1 MTLEASVNI
10 RRRIVCLILIFGSA
24 ALCAARDKREVVRGR
39 IVVYNVFP
47 ACLNGNSYYS
57 MIVRLAKPE
66 KSSKFIQVHF
76 SQPCSQFPKWLD
88 ARSSV
93 QKFTLIRDK
102 SSDAVLQEFLEL
114 KNTDEKDPTTNGVSK
129 VKNWKV
135 LAGGENEHLP
145 FGEVVRSY
153 RLADLPLVPA
163 L

>member
-1 MTLEASVNI
+1 M
-10 RRRIVCLILIFGSA
+10 
-24 ALCAARDKREVVRGR
+24 
-39 IVVYNVFP
+39 
-47 ACLNGNSYYS
+47 
-57 MIVRLAKPE
+57 
-66 KSSKFIQVHF
+66 
-76 SQPCSQFPKWLD
+76 
-88 ARSSV
+88 
-93 QKFTLIRDK
+93 
-102 SSDAVLQEFLEL
+102 LQEFLEL